1 MNHQSTRTRHRL
13 GSWAAGLAAGATFGV
28 LMTADAQIIVDP
40 ELPASML
47 EGSGMN
53 LVDALREREQALEAQ
68 AAEIAEREHALLE
81 QRALLV
87 DDLEALRA
95 SRAEAPQPADTPDEA
110 DGTGGAPDT
119 EPEADTAD
127 TVAAIEAE
135 ARAMQLDTLSR
146 RVQAMSPAAAAS
158 MLTAMD
164 PTLATEVLEAIS
176 ARNSGKIMDQLSPDV
191 AARLGSMMVR
201 DTTGGT
207 R

>member
-1 MNHQSTRTRHRL
+1 M
-13 GSWAAGLAAGATFGV
+13 
-28 LMTADAQIIVDP
+28 
-40 ELPASML
+40 
-47 EGSGMN
+47 
-53 LVDALREREQALEAQ
+53 
-68 AAEIAEREHALLE
+68 
-81 QRALLV
+81 
-87 DDLEALRA
+87 RA